1 MPPVGLVRAFVVQWW
16 TAGLVL
22 FYLSVRTAYQGLQV
36 TSHDPHLVLVGGLE
50 AIAALLFLVPRTM
63 KIGATGLLLI
73 FALVFLVHAALLQF
87 RGDLLVYAA
96 VVCFVAVHGTVPMSW
111 ARSRD
116 IAVNVTS
123 RGFP

>member
-16 TAGLVL
+16 TAGLVI
-22 FYLSVRTAYQGLQV
+22 FYLSAKTVHQGLHG

-73 FALVFLVHAALLQF
+73 FAVVFLVHAALFQF

-96 VVCFVAVHGTVPMSW
+96 VVCFVAVHGTVPVSW
-111 ARSRD
+111 ARSR
-116 IAVNVTS
+116 I
-123 RGFP
+123 

>member
-1 MPPVGLVRAFVVQWW
+1 MPPVGLVRAFVLQWW
-16 TAGLVL
+16 TAGLML
-22 FYLSVRTAYQGLQV
+22 FYLSVKTAYQGLQV

-73 FALVFLVHAALLQF
+73 FAVVFLVHAALFQF

-96 VVCFVAVHGTVPMSW
+96 VVCFVAVHGTVPVSW
-111 ARSRD
+111 VRSRD
-116 IAVNVTS
+116 IALNATS
-123 RGFP
+123 RGVP

>member
-1 MPPVGLVRAFVVQWW
+1 LNEQNKEVVMPPIGLVRAFVVQWW

-22 FYLSVRTAYQGLQV
+22 FYLSVRTAYQGLGG
-36 TSHDPHLVLVGGLE
+36 THHDPHLVLVGGLE

-73 FALVFLVHAALLQF
+73 FALVFVVHATLLQF

-96 VVCFVAVHGTVPMSW
+96 VVGFVAVHGTVPMSW
-111 ARSRD
+111 VRSQ
-116 IAVNVTS
+116 T
-123 RGFP
+123 

>member
-1 MPPVGLVRAFVVQWW
+1 LNEQNKEVVMPPIGLVRAFVVQWW

-22 FYLSVRTAYQGLQV
+22 FYLSVRTAYQGLGGTQ
-36 TSHDPHLVLVGGLE
+36 HDPHLVLVGGLE

-73 FALVFLVHAALLQF
+73 FALVFVVHATLLQF

-96 VVCFVAVHGTVPMSW
+96 VVGFVAVHGTVPMSW
-111 ARSRD
+111 VRSQ
-116 IAVNVTS
+116 T
-123 RGFP
+123 